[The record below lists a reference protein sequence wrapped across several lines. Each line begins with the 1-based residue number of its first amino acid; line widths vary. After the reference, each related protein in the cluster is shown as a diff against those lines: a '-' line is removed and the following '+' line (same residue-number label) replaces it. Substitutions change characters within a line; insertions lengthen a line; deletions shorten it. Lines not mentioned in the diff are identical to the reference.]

1 MKALAGQR
9 SGRVQHG
16 VAEKMDCTRQPR
28 TSISHKLNIL
38 PSGSLAACAAST
50 RSSSLVLRRFW
61 AASLTAFAAA
71 LSREPRCFSG
81 GIFLSK
87 ASGGCMGSYAEVASL
102 PAYFNIILAPP
113 GWAWAC
119 NYEKRKALWRVN
131 VPGGTP

>member
-9 SGRVQHG
+9 SGRVQHE
-16 VAEKMDCTRQPR
+16 VAEKMDCIRQPR

-38 PSGSLAACAAST
+38 LSGSLAACAAST

-71 LSREPRCFSG
+71 LSREPKCFSG

-87 ASGGCMGSYAEVASL
+87 ASGGCMGSYS
-102 PAYFNIILAPP
+102 
-113 GWAWAC
+113 
-119 NYEKRKALWRVN
+119 ALQVHGQDCATVKPVVRVC
-131 VPGGTP
+131 VLTLRPFRRT